1 MHLQKSASNLW
12 RFTPHIARRN
22 MAQSIKAS
30 QNSLSVKNSDF
41 IRNIQHRIQDVRQME
56 ALNVRVA
63 IFDAICHQQVVTISQ
78 QSAGILD
85 VFTILGRNW
94 NFGFAWVCMGCH
106 MVLHVATC
114 CHKHPQTIS
123 CIYHIY
129 TYDILLSFCITSVHI
144 DLLPSLYRLMTA
156 KFHLDLERC

>member
-1 MHLQKSASNLW
+1 VHLQKSAGNLW
-12 RFTPHIARRN
+12 RFTPHRARRN

-30 QNSLSVKNSDF
+30 QTSLSVKNSDF

-114 CHKHPQTIS
+114 CHKRYLTYIIS
-123 CIYHIY
+123 IHMISYY
-129 TYDILLSFCITSVHI
+129 ILLSFCITSIHI
-144 DLLPSLYRLMTA
+144 DLLPSL
-156 KFHLDLERC
+156 

>member
-1 MHLQKSASNLW
+1 VHLQKSAGNLW
-12 RFTPHIARRN
+12 RFTPHRARRN

-30 QNSLSVKNSDF
+30 QTSLSVKNSDF

-94 NFGFAWVCMGCH
+94 NFGFAWVCMG
-106 MVLHVATC
+106 LHLLPHGATC
-114 CHKHPQTIS
+114 CHMLPQTIS
-123 CIYHIY
+123 YIYHIY
-129 TYDILLSFCITSVHI
+129 TYDILLYLTIVLYHVHSHW
-144 DLLPSLYRLMTA
+144 LVT
-156 KFHLDLERC
+156 